1 MARTYKQK
9 FYDEIDQMIER
20 NPNAHVSDVIWA
32 LEATIEALWRALP
45 ESKKGRKVIERTKR
59 YRVA

>member
-9 FYDEIDQMIER
+9 FYDELDQILER
-20 NPNAHVSDVIWA
+20 YPNAHVSDVIWA

-45 ESKKGRKVIERTKR
+45 EPKKGRKVIERTKR

>member
-20 NPNAHVSDVIWA
+20 HPNAHVSDVIWA

-45 ESKKGRKVIERTKR
+45 EPKKGRKVIERTKR

>member
-45 ESKKGRKVIERTKR
+45 EPKKGRKVIERTKR